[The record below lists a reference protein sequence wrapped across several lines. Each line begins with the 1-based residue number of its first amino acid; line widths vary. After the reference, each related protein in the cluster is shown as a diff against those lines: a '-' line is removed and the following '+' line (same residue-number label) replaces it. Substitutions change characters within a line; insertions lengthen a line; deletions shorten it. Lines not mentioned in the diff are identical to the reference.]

1 MAARTE
7 PTGGRRAPL
16 TRGAVVAAAIAMAD
30 SAGLESL
37 TMRKLGEAVGVEA
50 MSLYNH
56 VANKED
62 LVDGMV
68 DAVFAEFFLPVRDS
82 DWIPAMRAR
91 AASMRDILTRHRW
104 AVGLMESRKH
114 PGPAN
119 LRHHDA
125 VLSNL
130 RAAGFSI
137 EMAAHAYS
145 LLDSYI
151 YGFAQTQMSLPFD
164 NPEEIAAMGEA
175 MLADFPADLYPGL
188 AEMIAHAMRP
198 GYDHGREFDYG
209 LDLVLEGIALR
220 VSPAFPSAAPG
231 RAGWHAG

>member
-1 MAARTE
+1 MAGRTAAA
-7 PTGGRRAPL
+7 GGRRAPL
-16 TRGAVVAAAIAMAD
+16 TRDGVVSAAIAMAD
-30 SAGLESL
+30 KTGLESL

-68 DAVFAEFFLPVRDS
+68 DAVFGEFFLPGRDS
-82 DWIPAMRAR
+82 GWMPAMRSR
-91 AASMRDILTRHRW
+91 AASMRDILSRHRW
-104 AVGLMESRKH
+104 AVGLMESRRR
-114 PGPAN
+114 PGPMN

-125 VLSNL
+125 VLTNL

-151 YGFAQTQMSLPFD
+151 YGFAQTHMSLPFD
-164 NPEEIAAMGEA
+164 DAEGISAIGEA
-175 MLADFPADLYPGL
+175 MLADFPVDLYPGL
-188 AEMIAHAMRP
+188 AEMITHAMSP
-198 GYDHGREFDYG
+198 GYDHELEFGYG
-209 LDLVLEGIALR
+209 LDLVLEGIAQAVGASEGR
-220 VSPAFPSAAPG
+220 SRSA
-231 RAGWHAG
+231 

>member
-1 MAARTE
+1 
-7 PTGGRRAPL
+7 
-16 TRGAVVAAAIAMAD
+16 MAD
-30 SAGLESL
+30 KTGLESL

-68 DAVFAEFFLPVRDS
+68 DAVFGEFFLPGRDS
-82 DWIPAMRAR
+82 GWMPAMRSR
-91 AASMRDILTRHRW
+91 AASMRDILSRHRW
-104 AVGLMESRKH
+104 AVGLMESRRR
-114 PGPAN
+114 PGPMN

-125 VLSNL
+125 VLTNL

-151 YGFAQTQMSLPFD
+151 YGFAQTHMSLPFD
-164 NPEEIAAMGEA
+164 DAEGISAIGEA
-175 MLADFPADLYPGL
+175 MLADFPVDLYPGL
-188 AEMIAHAMRP
+188 AEMITHAMSP
-198 GYDHGREFDYG
+198 GYDHELEFGYG
-209 LDLVLEGIALR
+209 LDLVLEGIAQAVGASEGR
-220 VSPAFPSAAPG
+220 SRSA
-231 RAGWHAG
+231 